1 MDGSN
6 WGLTGYKQSSS
17 ARPGTVGLSS
27 TYCGIVTLCYSTG
40 AWKDIC
46 RTLDDSMRALP
57 EYFPLIEINSK
68 FFLDGIVCFLE
79 IYFEMFEISK

>member
-46 RTLDDSMRALP
+46 RTLDDSMRASAHSP
-57 EYFPLIEINSK
+57 RIFPSCRDK
-68 FFLDGIVCFLE
+68 LE
-79 IYFEMFEISK
+79 IFPRWDRS